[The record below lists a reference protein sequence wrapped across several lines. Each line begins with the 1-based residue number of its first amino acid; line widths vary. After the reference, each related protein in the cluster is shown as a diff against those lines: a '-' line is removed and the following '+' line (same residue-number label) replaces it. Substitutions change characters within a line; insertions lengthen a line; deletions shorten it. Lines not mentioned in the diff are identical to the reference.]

1 MHGFGTPVKRPPD
14 SITPRFRRPIR
25 NNIHPSKNTSP
36 ITKKEGPRDNAFQ
49 HRLPAFNAFLRTP
62 RAFPLPCLSLT
73 NRENR
78 EQGFYKVKN
87 LGRGRGRFGGGRGP
101 LLETGSPP
109 PSHFPPPPPPPISHN
124 NLLPERHAHV
134 AVDEHV
140 RLHVLADGLRRGG
153 GKLREDFV
161 GIAL

>member
-1 MHGFGTPVKRPPD
+1 MNRD
-14 SITPRFRRPIR
+14 SIR
-25 NNIHPSKNTSP
+25 SK
-36 ITKKEGPRDNAFQ
+36 I
-49 HRLPAFNAFLRTP
+49 
-62 RAFPLPCLSLT
+62 
-73 NRENR
+73 
-78 EQGFYKVKN
+78 
-87 LGRGRGRFGGGRGP
+87 LGGEGGGLEGGGERFSRRVP
-101 LLETGSPP
+101 L
-109 PSHFPPPPPPPISHN
+109 PPPISHN

>member
-1 MHGFGTPVKRPPD
+1 MGASEEYCLFNQSEAASYIPVSYTHLGGEPF
-14 SITPRFRRPIR
+14 SRRV
-25 NNIHPSKNTSP
+25 
-36 ITKKEGPRDNAFQ
+36 
-49 HRLPAFNAFLRTP
+49 
-62 RAFPLPCLSLT
+62 PL
-73 NRENR
+73 
-78 EQGFYKVKN
+78 
-87 LGRGRGRFGGGRGP
+87 
-101 LLETGSPP
+101 
-109 PSHFPPPPPPPISHN
+109 PPPISHN

>member
-14 SITPRFRRPIR
+14 SITPRFRRPMR
-25 NNIHPSKNTSP
+25 TTS
-36 ITKKEGPRDNAFQ
+36 TLQKFSYRKKEGPQGNGFQ
-49 HRLPAFNAFLRTP
+49 PPPTGLQCASP
-62 RAFPLPCLSLT
+62 RATSIPPSLPFFGKQEKPL
-73 NRENR
+73 NRDSIR
-78 EQGFYKVKN
+78 SKI
-87 LGRGRGRFGGGRGP
+87 LGGEGGGLEGGGEPFSRRVP
-101 LLETGSPP
+101 L
-109 PSHFPPPPPPPISHN
+109 PPPISHN

>member
-87 LGRGRGRFGGGRGP
+87 LGRGRGRFGGGWGTRRVP
-101 LLETGSPP
+101 L
-109 PSHFPPPPPPPISHN
+109 PPPISHN

>member
-25 NNIHPSKNTSP
+25 NNIHPSKNTSL
-36 ITKKEGPRDNAFQ
+36 ITKKSPRDNAFQ

-87 LGRGRGRFGGGRGP
+87 LGRGRGRFGGGNPARVP
-101 LLETGSPP
+101 LL
-109 PSHFPPPPPPPISHN
+109 SHN

>member
-14 SITPRFRRPIR
+14 SITPGSAAPYGTTSTLQKYFPIKKKKAR
-25 NNIHPSKNTSP
+25 ETMFPTSP
-36 ITKKEGPRDNAFQ
+36 AGLQCVSPHATSI
-49 HRLPAFNAFLRTP
+49 
-62 RAFPLPCLSLT
+62 PLPCLSLT

-87 LGRGRGRFGGGRGP
+87 LGRGGG
-101 LLETGSPP
+101 LEGNPSLEGFPSP
-109 PSHFPPPPPPPISHN
+109 STSHN

>member
-25 NNIHPSKNTSP
+25 NNIHPSKNTSL
-36 ITKKEGPRDNAFQ
+36 ITKKSPRDNAFQ

-87 LGRGRGRFGGGRGP
+87 LGRGRGRFGGGRGTF
-101 LLETGSPP
+101 LKKGSPSPSPNLSP
-109 PSHFPPPPPPPISHN
+109 PLQIFSFLSNPCRQVS
-124 NLLPERHAHV
+124 RYMG
-134 AVDEHV
+134 V
-140 RLHVLADGLRRGG
+140 RLLRP
-153 GKLREDFV
+153 
-161 GIAL
+161 A

>member
-1 MHGFGTPVKRPPD
+1 MLYFQYAVDMKQPQPMTAPSPSLPFFGKQGKPLNRD
-14 SITPRFRRPIR
+14 SIR
-25 NNIHPSKNTSP
+25 SK
-36 ITKKEGPRDNAFQ
+36 ILGGEGGV
-49 HRLPAFNAFLRTP
+49 L
-62 RAFPLPCLSLT
+62 
-73 NRENR
+73 E
-78 EQGFYKVKN
+78 
-87 LGRGRGRFGGGRGP
+87 GGGEPVSRKVP
-101 LLETGSPP
+101 
-109 PSHFPPPPPPPISHN
+109 HPPPISHN

>member
-25 NNIHPSKNTSP
+25 NNIHPSKNTSL
-36 ITKKEGPRDNAFQ
+36 ITKKSPRDNAFQ

-62 RAFPLPCLSLT
+62 RAFPL
-73 NRENR
+73 
-78 EQGFYKVKN
+78 
-87 LGRGRGRFGGGRGP
+87 
-101 LLETGSPP
+101 
-109 PSHFPPPPPPPISHN
+109 PISHN